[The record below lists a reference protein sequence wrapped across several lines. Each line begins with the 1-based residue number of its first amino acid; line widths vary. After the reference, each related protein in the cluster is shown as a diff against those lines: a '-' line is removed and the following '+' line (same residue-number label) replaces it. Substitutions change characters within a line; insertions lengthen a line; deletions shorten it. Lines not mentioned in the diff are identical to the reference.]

1 MIFEQQGVVKFKDV
15 QQVVA
20 MAMNLQGVV
29 FPSPG
34 EYRFQLFTNGELSS
48 ERRIV
53 CVKVQLGRP
62 AGQEPEEK

>member
-53 CVKVQLGRP
+53 CRKVELRRGP
-62 AGQEPEEK
+62 GQPGEEK